1 MKIAAIEITRHR
13 IPLDPPVPV
22 SWDSRS
28 RESFTIN
35 LVRVRTDEGLEGVAA
50 GDSMGGFAEHADL
63 FLGRDPRDI
72 ERHHAVLD
80 NLCFHY
86 GRWWPLD
93 LALWDLRGKIEG
105 EPVYR
110 LLGGRDNRV
119 RAYASTALR
128 RDEAASRE
136 TAQGLVAR
144 GFEAIKLRF
153 STDDWR
159 RDIARAAAVRDAV
172 GPGIDLM
179 VDCNQAWRMSW
190 DTAPP
195 WDLATAREVAHA
207 LAELDAY
214 WMEEPLHR
222 GDYAGMAALRAETGV
237 RIAGGEV
244 TREAHEFHTLIERG
258 CLDVLQPDCVFVGGI
273 TGCARIAAAAHEAGL
288 MFTPHTWG
296 NGLGLL
302 ANAHLTVGT
311 GGAPYIEF
319 PFDPPDWV
327 PARRDFGL
335 KETIEADDDGWLTL
349 PDRPG
354 LGAELDE
361 AVLRDTLIDGAG

>member
-1 MKIAAIEITRHR
+1 MKIDAIDITRHR
-13 IPLDPPVPV
+13 IALDPPVPV
-22 SWDSRS
+22 SWDSRP
-28 RESFTIN
+28 RRSFTIT
-35 LVRVRTDEGLEGVAA
+35 LVRVRTDQGLEGVAA
-50 GDSMGGFAEHADL
+50 GDTMGGFAEHADL
-63 FLGRDPRDI
+63 FLGQDPRDI

-93 LALWDLRGKIEG
+93 IALWDLRGKIEG
-105 EPVYR
+105 REVFR
-110 LLGGRDNRV
+110 LLGGSDNRV

-128 RDEAASRE
+128 RDEAASRDL
-136 TAQGLVAR
+136 ARKLVAR
-144 GFEAIKLRF
+144 GFRAIKLRC

-159 RDIARAAAVRDAV
+159 RDVARFAAVRDAV
-172 GPGIDLM
+172 GPGIELM

-190 DTAPP
+190 DTQPS
-195 WDLATAREVAHA
+195 WELTTAREVARA
-207 LAELDAY
+207 LGELDIY

-222 GDYAGMAALRAETGV
+222 GDYAGMAALRAETGF

-244 TREAHEFHTLIERG
+244 TRETHEFQTLIERG

-273 TGCARIAAAAHEAGL
+273 TGLARIAAAARRAGL

-296 NGLGLL
+296 SGLMLL

-311 GGAPYIEF
+311 GGAPYLEF

-327 PARRDFGL
+327 PAQRDFYL
-335 KETIEADDDGWLTL
+335 EEQVETDDEGWLVL

-354 LGAELDE
+354 LGAVLDE
-361 AVLRDTLIDGAG
+361 DVLRETRIA

>member
-22 SWDSRS
+22 SWDSRP
-28 RESFTIN
+28 RESFAIN
-35 LVRVRTDEGLEGVAA
+35 LVRVRTEQGLEGVAA
-50 GDSMGGFAEHADL
+50 GDSMGGFDDHADL

-105 EPVYR
+105 EPVFR
-110 LLGGRDNRV
+110 LLGGTDNRV

-136 TAQGLVAR
+136 IARALVAR
-144 GFEAIKLRF
+144 GFKAIKLRF

-159 RDIARAAAVRDAV
+159 RDLLPVPPPCSDAV

-195 WDLATAREVAHA
+195 WELATAREVAHA
-207 LAELDAY
+207 LAELDIY

-244 TREAHEFHTLIERG
+244 TREAHEFRTLIERG

-273 TGCARIAAAAHEAGL
+273 TGCARIAAVAREAGL

-296 NGLGLL
+296 SGLGLL
-302 ANAHLTVGT
+302 ANAQLTVGV
-311 GGAPYIEF
+311 GGAPYLEF
-319 PFDPPDWV
+319 PLR
-327 PARRDFGL
+327 PA
-335 KETIEADDDGWLTL
+335 
-349 PDRPG
+349 G
-354 LGAELDE
+354 LGAGP
-361 AVLRDTLIDGAG
+361 A

>member
-1 MKIAAIEITRHR
+1 MKITAIEITRHR
-13 IPLDPPVPV
+13 IALDPPVPV
-22 SWDSRS
+22 SWDSRP
-28 RESFTIN
+28 RARFTIS

-50 GDSMGGFAEHADL
+50 GDTMGGFSEHADL

-72 ERHHAVLD
+72 EGHHAVLD
-80 NLCFHY
+80 NLCFHH

-93 LALWDLRGKIEG
+93 IALWDLRGKIEG
-105 EPVYR
+105 APVFR
-110 LLGGRDNRV
+110 LLGGGEGRV

-128 RDEAASRE
+128 RDEAASRDL
-136 TAQGLVAR
+136 AQMLVAR
-144 GFEAIKLRF
+144 GFPAIKLRC

-159 RDIARAAAVRDAV
+159 RDLGRFAAVRDAV
-172 GPGIDLM
+172 GPGIELM
-179 VDCNQAWRMSW
+179 VDCNQAWRMPW
-190 DTAPP
+190 DTAPA
-195 WDLATAREVAHA
+195 WDLATARAVARA
-207 LAELDAY
+207 LADLDIY
-214 WMEEPLHR
+214 WIEEPLHR

-244 TREAHEFHTLIERG
+244 TRETHEFRTLIERG

-273 TGCARIAAAAHEAGL
+273 TGCARIAAAAREAGL

-296 NGLGLL
+296 SGLMLL

-311 GGAPYIEF
+311 GGAPYLEF

-327 PARRDFGL
+327 PAQRDFYL
-335 KETIEADDDGWLTL
+335 AERIETDAEGWLAL

-354 LGAELDE
+354 LGALLDE
-361 AVLRDTLIDGAG
+361 DVLRETRIG